1 MIACTWWLVEDCFGG
16 WSGSVAGQGTA
27 ALPRLIPVVRIFSSS
42 VWKVVWH
49 EQTEEWEG
57 LLKYHGLVAAG
68 GW

>member
-1 MIACTWWLVEDCFGG
+1 ME
-16 WSGSVAGQGTA
+16 GQGTA

-42 VWKVVWH
+42 VWKVVWMRGGGH